1 MEAKKVKAE
10 VVDEGAA
17 RKPRRGF
24 RDRAISAIIKLKI
37 LIAVCMDLA
46 DLVFGNIPIL
56 NTVWDFITVMVLL
69 VTLKNKPLAF
79 MALAELPLVG
89 IPPFGLIDSVIPIA
103 TILTLVDIAWTRM

>member
-10 VVDEGAA
+10 VVEEGAT
-17 RKPRRGF
+17 RKPKRGS
-24 RDRAISAIIKLKI
+24 RGRLISVIIKIKI
-37 LIAVCMDLA
+37 IIAVCMDLA

-56 NTVWDFITVMVLL
+56 NTVWDFVTVMVLL

-79 MALAELPLVG
+79 MALAELPFVG

-103 TILTLVDIAWTRM
+103 TILTLVDIAWTKR